1 MSEEMEK
8 LDGEVIEEIAKAP
21 SNEELL
27 EEVKNLRKMVKD
39 YSDEIEHL
47 KTDNTILKE
56 GLIRTQLKSLGLL
69 R

>member
-1 MSEEMEK
+1 MNEEMEK
-8 LDGEVIEEIAKAP
+8 VEGEVSP
-21 SNEELL
+21 EELL

-39 YSDEIEHL
+39 YCDEIEHL
-47 KTDNTILKE
+47 RTDNTILKE